1 MQPEPLSW
9 ELGWYFMLLLRG
21 IPPLGQGWG
30 KGRVRARCW
39 GEELGGGVEMLVVN
53 RVLRSWRAS
62 PSYTRAA
69 LPTEVSLLSL
79 VMWGCLAFLEI
90 SLSPPESFSLLLT

>member
-30 KGRVRARCW
+30 QGVSESSVLGRGAGRRRGDAG
-39 GEELGGGVEMLVVN
+39 GEQG
-53 RVLRSWRAS
+53 A
-62 PSYTRAA
+62 
-69 LPTEVSLLSL
+69 SLLES
-79 VMWGCLAFLEI
+79 I
-90 SLSPPESFSLLLT
+90 SLLHQSSSPYRGEPSFLGHVGVLSFPGNLSFPS